1 MGQEPTTDARQQ
13 MMLSG
18 PIAGTL
24 LPFAA
29 PTIVLVTVQALV
41 SVI

>member
-1 MGQEPTTDARQQ
+1 

-24 LPFAA
+24 LRFAA
-29 PTIVLVTVQALV
+29 PTIVVVMVRARDP
-41 SVI
+41 